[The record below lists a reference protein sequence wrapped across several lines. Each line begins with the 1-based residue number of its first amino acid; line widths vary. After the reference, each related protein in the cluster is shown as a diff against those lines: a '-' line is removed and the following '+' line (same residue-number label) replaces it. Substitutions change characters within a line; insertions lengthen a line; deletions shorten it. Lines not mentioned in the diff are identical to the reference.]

1 MMVKQEIQRTRRLW
15 LDYVIIGVLVLMSGT
30 PVVMGGIRE
39 EAFTVMA
46 AVFLVTILLFR
57 KESPF
62 MPRFVVVVSILSG
75 ILIIQCLTFDFWPF
89 HTMIG
94 FMLRL
99 FIGYAAVRLVSDF
112 VKRYVKFMF
121 CLCLISLLFHSFA
134 ILREATD
141 VNLIQY
147 LEPID
152 RIVRPYQGF
161 NVVVHHFMGYGK
173 QLSEYF
179 TPNPLRNSGCF
190 WEPSVFSA
198 YLVLAIV
205 LLGITKRN
213 FEKRQYRRILAVLVI
228 ALLTTMSTAGYA
240 LLPLCLIFHVRD
252 LSLTRKQVPKL
263 LGFSLV
269 VAIFCVV
276 AYRLDFVGREIKE
289 SLDSIAYRETGWEM
303 TRFGSFVYNLEY
315 IKQRPF
321 FGCGLSYKTWFMDSS
336 GVAPRALANGLAVFA
351 ASFGLV
357 GLMTVLTA
365 IWWGMHQFVGRKWM
379 LSILFVLFVV
389 IVLNGDRLL
398 NFPTYLGLMFLGTR
412 LKPRSAVPCFQTPNS
427 IPIKKTGT

>member
-1 MMVKQEIQRTRRLW
+1 MVINRKIPPFRSLW

-30 PVVMGGIRE
+30 PVAIGPLRAEIFMVVSSLFFVTVFVLGRKSP
-39 EAFTVMA
+39 FTVR
-46 AVFLVTILLFR
+46 FL
-57 KESPF
+57 
-62 MPRFVVVVSILSG
+62 VVVSVLSS

-99 FIGYAAVRLVSDF
+99 FIGYAAVHLVKEF
-112 VKRYVKFMF
+112 PKRYVRFMF
-121 CLCLISLLFHSFA
+121 WLCLISFCFHTFA
-134 ILREATD
+134 ILREAAGI
-141 VNLIQY
+141 NLIQY
-147 LEPID
+147 FEPVD
-152 RIVRPYQGF
+152 RLVRPYQGF

-173 QLSEYF
+173 QLSEYS

-205 LLGITKRN
+205 FLGITKSS
-213 FEKRQYRRILAVLVI
+213 FEKRQYRRILAVLVV

-240 LLPLCLIFHVRD
+240 LLPLCLLFHFKN
-252 LSLTRKQVPKL
+252 LALTSKQLPKL

-276 AYRLDFVGREIKE
+276 ALQLDFVGGEMKE
-289 SLDSIAYRETGWEM
+289 SLDRIAYRETGWEM
-303 TRFGSFVYNLEY
+303 SRFGSFVYNLEY

-321 FGCGLSYKTWFMDSS
+321 FGWGLNVETRFMDSS
-336 GVAPRALANGLAVFA
+336 GVAPKALVNGLADFA
-351 ASFGLV
+351 SCFGLV
-357 GLMTVLTA
+357 GLLTALTA
-365 IWWGMHQFVGRKWM
+365 IWWSMHQFVGRKWM

-389 IVLNGDRLL
+389 IELNGDRLL
-398 NFPTYLGLMFLGTR
+398 DFPVYLGLMFLEPMPKNRHSILGFES
-412 LKPRSAVPCFQTPNS
+412 SA
-427 IPIKKTGT
+427 ITGYKEI